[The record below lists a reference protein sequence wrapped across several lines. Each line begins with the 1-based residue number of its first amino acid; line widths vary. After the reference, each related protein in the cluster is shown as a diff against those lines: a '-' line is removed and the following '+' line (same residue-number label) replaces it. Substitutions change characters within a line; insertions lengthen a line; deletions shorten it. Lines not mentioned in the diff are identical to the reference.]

1 MIETIVKRTIDPK
14 WKFTQSGVAALYLQ
28 DGLRQLPSLFGISDI
43 DDGRVVDYVVYQL
56 YRCRSFLKDG
66 TWQYTWLFSKS
77 AMDKFRK
84 QFLSADGKSGMNY
97 YINQWLDEAELSREM
112 LTSMIAKQKLNPLRK
127 LVYLASEEPIK
138 KRFLNTKDGLALC
151 QSSTTGWSP
160 LSETC
165 GRCDNWE
172 ECGKMTATKYP
183 ELMRFRKEEYGR
195 KENDNVLTSEFLA
208 ELYNCAITNNQICSV
223 VSRYMEDTFLPDQQY
238 QILNSALKSYFA
250 EYKTAPQYGIITQRL
265 ASSRAVSELL
275 EEIRE
280 VATSVDTEG
289 IRDQFE
295 EYLKLVQFKKIFK
308 EVSKK
313 YEDGARI
320 DAMISFTNEAK
331 KLQQFTL
338 KPEEFIDIAQTYE
351 ERLKENKIRHDNPTE
366 KPVNSFYIDG
376 LDEMNKGSNL
386 RTQLSVFMAM
396 SGVGKSHIARWIGFC
411 GAYTSGLDVLHFQLE
426 GSSSET
432 TDAYSAMLSG
442 VSTYEYENGKINTH
456 TLEHLKNTLDTY
468 KGTLKVKSY
477 PKFGK
482 EISTLDLRNECDKY
496 REKFGKYP
504 DIVIV
509 DSLDLITDSSGKNWD
524 VKGLR
529 HKRIATAQDLK
540 DVAGELNCWV
550 VATYQ
555 ATIENPDWV
564 NDEKNVLTAFNT
576 SECKGLQRPCTH
588 FISLNQSK
596 KEYREST
603 MRIYADK
610 FRFCKKGEPF
620 RIAVDYEHER
630 FYSRERTLNLP
641 QE

>member
-1 MIETIVKRTIDPK
+1 MAGKR
-14 WKFTQSGVAALYLQ
+14 
-28 DGLRQLPSLFGISDI
+28 
-43 DDGRVVDYVVYQL
+43 
-56 YRCRSFLKDG
+56 
-66 TWQYTWLFSKS
+66 
-77 AMDKFRK
+77 
-84 QFLSADGKSGMNY
+84 N
-97 YINQWLDEAELSREM
+97 E
-112 LTSMIAKQKLNPLRK
+112 
-127 LVYLASEEPIK
+127 
-138 KRFLNTKDGLALC
+138 
-151 QSSTTGWSP
+151 
-160 LSETC
+160 
-165 GRCDNWE
+165 
-172 ECGKMTATKYP
+172 
-183 ELMRFRKEEYGR
+183 
-195 KENDNVLTSEFLA
+195 NVLTSEFLA

-223 VSRYMEDTFLPDQQY
+223 VTRYMEDSFLPDQQY
-238 QILNSALKSYFA
+238 QMLNSALKSYFS

-275 EEIRE
+275 EEIRDC
-280 VATSVDTEG
+280 ATSTDPDG

-308 EVSKK
+308 TVSKQ
-313 YEDGARI
+313 YEDGARV
-320 DAMISFTNEAK
+320 DAMISFTREAQ

-338 KPEEFIDIAQTYE
+338 RPEEFIDIAATYE
-351 ERLKENKIRHDNPTE
+351 ERLRENKMRHENPTE

-376 LDEMNKGSNL
+376 LDEMNHGSNL
-386 RTQLSVFMAM
+386 RTQLTVFMAM
-396 SGVGKSHIARWIGFC
+396 SGVGKSHIARYIGWN
-411 GAYTSGLDVLHFQLE
+411 GAYVGGLDVLHFQLE

-442 VSTYEYENGKINTH
+442 TSTYEYESGRINTH
-456 TLEHLKNTLDTY
+456 TLEHLKSLLDTY
-468 KGTLKVKSY
+468 KGTLKVKAY

-482 EISTLDLRNECDKY
+482 EISTMDLRVECDKY

-504 DIVIV
+504 DIIIV
-509 DSLDLITDSSGKNWD
+509 DSLDLLTDASGKNWD

-540 DVAGELNCWV
+540 DLAGELNAWV

-555 ATIENPDWV
+555 ATIENPEWV

-596 KEYREST
+596 REYREST

-620 RIAVDYEHER
+620 RIATDYEHER

-641 QE
+641 QN

>member
-1 MIETIVKRTIDPK
+1 M
-14 WKFTQSGVAALYLQ
+14 A
-28 DGLRQLPSLFGISDI
+28 
-43 DDGRVVDYVVYQL
+43 
-56 YRCRSFLKDG
+56 
-66 TWQYTWLFSKS
+66 
-77 AMDKFRK
+77 
-84 QFLSADGKSGMNY
+84 
-97 YINQWLDEAELSREM
+97 
-112 LTSMIAKQKLNPLRK
+112 
-127 LVYLASEEPIK
+127 
-138 KRFLNTKDGLALC
+138 
-151 QSSTTGWSP
+151 
-160 LSETC
+160 
-165 GRCDNWE
+165 
-172 ECGKMTATKYP
+172 
-183 ELMRFRKEEYGR
+183 GR
-195 KENDNVLTSEFLA
+195 KNDNVLTSEFLA